1 MADPNDPVVKR
12 VRERLV
18 SGDITKEQAAKVLQ
32 AYKSQ
37 QGGAEKQPTAPQPTD
52 QQPEQVPEGGALD
65 AILEPV
71 QAIGGGMASQAI
83 SGLSGIA
90 GAVMPGPEGQG
101 LATMRQT
108 QESLPDFQPE
118 TQAGQRGL
126 ETVGDLI
133 EKGVD
138 IVNFP
143 ISGLT
148 GLAELIGSG
157 GDVDSAA
164 NVVRRVQEEG
174 VGPVLGESVLES
186 TGSPAAATVASM
198 APDIAGTV
206 AGFRGAQVASR
217 PALSKLKKVADA
229 RKQKRLLTPDGDL
242 SPDFERALKKEGL
255 TLDSI
260 VDDIDLLPDSADPQQ
275 AVRGLLK
282 SKLRRGDTDGALAT
296 KKLDDMGNV
305 VDDQLGAAA
314 IKQGFDPGDVQA
326 VKAAK
331 PGSKPAMD
339 EMLKIRQSIFN
350 NTRKAVDVQPT
361 DVIGRSALKRFEHIR
376 KTADKA
382 RQELDS
388 IASKQLKGKP
398 INPEKVEGAFRQQL
412 ANLDVKVDDSAFPP
426 KLNFQGS
433 QISKNRAAQKV
444 IKDTMDL
451 LAEDETVD
459 ALRAHK
465 LKRQLD
471 EMIDYKKSGQG
482 MLTPTGE
489 RVAKSVRRSLND
501 SIREVSDDYARVNDT
516 LSQSLDAINDF
527 SDVLGPSI
535 NPFGEGAAKA
545 VGNDLR
551 GLLSNRKTRTK
562 LENAVTQL
570 DDVAKNLGGDFQDD
584 IGDLVNFNGILQSRF
599 GSTKRQSFAGEIG
612 SEVKRTGQQLMQGRG
627 GLVERGLEEA
637 GNIVEKARKINDQEA
652 FKAVNK
658 LLKENR

>member
-18 SGDITKEQAAKVLQ
+18 SGDITKDQAAKVLQ
-32 AYKSQ
+32 AYKAQ
-37 QGGAEKQPTAPQPTD
+37 QGGQQSAQPAPEPQPE
-52 QQPEQVPEGGALD
+52 EQMPEGSALD
-65 AILEPV
+65 AVLEPI
-71 QAIGGGMASQAI
+71 QAIGGEMASQAI

-90 GAVMPGPEGQG
+90 GSVMPGPEGQG

-126 ETVGDLI
+126 ETLGDLI

-138 IVNFP
+138 IANIP
-143 ISGLT
+143 ISGLA
-148 GLAELIGSG
+148 GLSELIGSG
-157 GDVDSAA
+157 GDIDSAA
-164 NVVRRVQEEG
+164 NIVRRVQEEG
-174 VGPVLGESVLES
+174 VGQVMGDSVLES
-186 TGSPAAATVASM
+186 TGSPALATAASM
-198 APDIAGTV
+198 APDIAGVV
-206 AGFRGAQVASR
+206 AGARGAQVSGK
-217 PALSKLKKVADA
+217 PAINKLKKVADA
-229 RKQKRLLTPDGDL
+229 RKQRQLLTPDGDL
-242 SPDFERALKKEGL
+242 SPQFERALKREGL
-255 TLDSI
+255 TLNDI
-260 VDDIDLLPDSADPQQ
+260 VDDIDLLPDAADPQQ

-282 SKLRRGDTDGALAT
+282 QKLRRGDTDGALAL

-305 VDDQLGAAA
+305 VDDPLGAAA

-361 DVIGRSALKRFEHIR
+361 DVIGRSALKRFDHIR
-376 KTADKA
+376 KTADRA

-412 ANLDVKVDDSAFPP
+412 ANLDVGMDDSVFPP
-426 KLNFQGS
+426 KLNFKGS
-433 QISKNRAAQKV
+433 QIAKNRAAQKV

-501 SIREVSDDYARVNDT
+501 SIREVDADYARVNDT

-570 DDVAKNLGGDFQDD
+570 DDVARNLGGDFQDD

-612 SEVKRTGQQLMQGRG
+612 AEVQRSGRQLLQGRG

-637 GNIVEKARKINDQEA
+637 GGMVERARNINDQEA
-652 FKAVNK
+652 FKSINR
-658 LLKENR
+658 LLRESQ

>member
-1 MADPNDPVVKR
+1 MIEVELPDGRIVEIDTDDPQ
-12 VRERLV
+12 
-18 SGDITKEQAAKVLQ
+18 QAAQ
-32 AYKSQ
+32 AAQRFMRSQ
-37 QGGAEKQPTAPQPTD
+37 GRRQPVEAEQPQPTSM
-52 QQPEQVPEGGALD
+52 PEGSALD

-71 QAIGGGMASQAI
+71 QAIGGGMASQAL

-90 GAVMPGPEGQG
+90 GSVMPGPQGQG

-108 QESLPDFQPE
+108 QQALPDFQPE

-126 ETVGDLI
+126 ETLGDLI
-133 EKGVD
+133 EQGVD
-138 IVNFP
+138 IANIP
-143 ISGLT
+143 ISGLA
-148 GLAELIGSG
+148 GLAEYLGSG
-157 GDVDSAA
+157 LDAESAA
-164 NVVRRVQEEG
+164 NVVRRVQDEG
-174 VGPVLGESVLES
+174 LGAVLGDSVLES
-186 TGSPAAATVASM
+186 TGSPALATAASM
-198 APDIAGTV
+198 TPDIAGAV
-206 AGFRGAQVASR
+206 AGVRGVQAASR
-217 PALSKLKKVADA
+217 PALSKLKRVADA
-229 RKQKRLLTPDGDL
+229 RKQKMLLTPDGEL
-242 SPDFERALKKEGL
+242 SPQFERALKREGL
-255 TLDSI
+255 TLNDV
-260 VDDIDLLPDSADPQQ
+260 VDDIDLLPETADPQQ
-275 AVRGLLK
+275 AVRGLIK
-282 SKLRRGDTDGALAT
+282 QKLRRGDTDGSLAI
-296 KKLDDMGNV
+296 KKLDNMGNV
-305 VDDQLGAAA
+305 VDDPLGAAA

-361 DVIGRSALKRFEHIR
+361 DVIGRSALKRFDHIR
-376 KTADKA
+376 KTADRA

-388 IASKQLKGKP
+388 IASKKLKGRAIDP
-398 INPEKVEGAFRQQL
+398 QKVEGAFRQQL
-412 ANLDVKVDDSAFPP
+412 ANLDVKVDDSSFPP
-426 KLNFQGS
+426 KLGFKGS

-451 LAEDETVD
+451 LTEDETVD
-459 ALRAHK
+459 ALRAHN

-501 SIREVSDDYARVNDT
+501 SIREVDSDYARVNDT
-516 LSQSLDAINDF
+516 LSQSLEAINDF

-535 NPFGEGAAKA
+535 DPFGEGAAKA

-570 DDVAKNLGGDFQDD
+570 DRVAKDLGGDFQDD

-612 SEVKRTGQQLMQGRG
+612 SEIQRTGRQVLQGRG

-637 GNIVEKARKINDQEA
+637 GNVVEKARNINDQEA
-652 FKAVNK
+652 LKSINR
-658 LLKENR
+658 LLRESQ

>member
-1 MADPNDPVVKR
+1 MATPNDPVIRRVK
-12 VRERLV
+12 ERLV
-18 SGDITKEQAAKVLQ
+18 SGEITKDQAAKVLQ
-32 AYKSQ
+32 AYKERQAGQS
-37 QGGAEKQPTAPQPTD
+37 EPVPQPD
-52 QQPEQVPEGGALD
+52 QQPQPETMPEGNFLD
-65 AILEPV
+65 AIIEPV
-71 QAIGGGMASQAI
+71 QAIGGGMASQAV

-90 GAVMPGPEGQG
+90 GSVMPGPQGQG

-108 QESLPDFQPE
+108 QEALPDFQPE

-133 EKGVD
+133 QQGID

-143 ISGLT
+143 ISGLA
-148 GLAELIGSG
+148 GLSELIGSG
-157 GDVDSAA
+157 GDIDSAA
-164 NVVRRVQEEG
+164 NIVRRVQEEG
-174 VGPVLGESVLES
+174 VGPVMGESVLES
-186 TGSPAAATVASM
+186 TGSPAAATAASM
-198 APDIAGTV
+198 APDIAGAVT
-206 AGFRGAQVASR
+206 GFKGAQVASR
-217 PALSKLKKVADA
+217 PALAKLKKVADA
-229 RKQKRLLTPDGDL
+229 RKQKMLLTPDGDL
-242 SPDFERALKKEGL
+242 SPQFERALKREGL
-255 TLDSI
+255 TLNDV
-260 VDDIDLLPDSADPQQ
+260 VDDINLLPETADPQQ

-282 SKLRRGDTDGALAT
+282 QKLRRGDTDGALAL

-305 VDDQLGAAA
+305 VDDPLGAAA
-314 IKQGFDPGDVQA
+314 IKQGFEPGDVQA

-388 IASKQLKGKP
+388 IAGKQLKGKP
-398 INPEKVEGAFRQQL
+398 IDPERVEGAFRQQL
-412 ANLDVKVDDSAFPP
+412 ANLDVKVDDSTFPP

-489 RVAKSVRRSLND
+489 RVAKSVRRALND
-501 SIREVSDDYARVNDT
+501 SIREVDADYARVNDT

-535 NPFGEGAAKA
+535 NPFGENAFKA

-570 DDVAKNLGGDFQDD
+570 DRTAKELGGDFKDD

-612 SEVKRTGQQLMQGRG
+612 SEAARVGKQAAQGRSG
-627 GLVERGLEEA
+627 MRDIAIEKTGEV
-637 GNIVEKARKINDQEA
+637 VDKARNINDQEA
-652 FKAVNK
+652 FKSINR
-658 LLKENR
+658 LLRESR